1 MDVVRVDGSYG
12 EGGGQILRTAVAM
25 ATLLR
30 RPVEVY
36 NIRAKRQNPG
46 LRPQHVAVIS
56 TLAKICDAETEGLR
70 PGSYRILYSPRSIKG
85 GRVELDIGTAGSITL
100 FLQALIPAVSLSGV
114 ELHLQI
120 RGGTDVAWSPTIDYF
135 RHVVLP
141 AYRTVNLHASLEV
154 RRRGYYPKGGGIVE
168 AHIYPSNGAKPLTL
182 LRRENKPLRVLSVCS
197 NLPGDVARR
206 QAEACIE
213 ALRQEG
219 LEVGEATSRIEEAIS
234 PGSTITV
241 YSADEGGPFLGADAL
256 GMKGKRAEQVGSEVA
271 KKFLEEWRTG
281 APIDSHLADMLVTPL
296 CLASAPSKIRVSRL
310 TEHTR
315 TNLYICSLFTP
326 FDYSIEP
333 YEGESTVI
341 TINPK
346 P

>member
-1 MDVVRVDGSYG
+1 
-12 EGGGQILRTAVAM
+12 
-25 ATLLR
+25 
-30 RPVEVY
+30 
-36 NIRAKRQNPG
+36 
-46 LRPQHVAVIS
+46 
-56 TLAKICDAETEGLR
+56 
-70 PGSYRILYSPRSIKG
+70 
-85 GRVELDIGTAGSITL
+85 
-100 FLQALIPAVSLSGV
+100 
-114 ELHLQI
+114 LQI

-219 LEVGEATSRIEEAIS
+219 LEVGEATSRVEEAIS